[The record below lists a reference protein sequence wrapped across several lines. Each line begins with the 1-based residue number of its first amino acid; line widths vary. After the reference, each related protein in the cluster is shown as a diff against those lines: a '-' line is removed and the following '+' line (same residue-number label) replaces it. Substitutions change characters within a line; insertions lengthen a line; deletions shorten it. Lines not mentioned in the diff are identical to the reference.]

1 MPLPN
6 WLDWVRRLQSIA
18 QAGKTYSNDVYDQ
31 ERYDHIHQIAAEIGA
46 AHTDQSVEKIGH
58 LYKHETGYATPKV
71 DVRGIVFN
79 EQQQIL
85 LVLERSSGKW
95 TLPGGWADIWDTPKQ
110 AVERE
115 IREESGYDTQAVR
128 LLALYDRDNQGHPH
142 YEFAVYKLY
151 FLCELQGGTAKSSI
165 ETSDVR
171 FFSEDALPSIDEGR
185 VLKTQLHKFFQ
196 MVRDDV
202 QITDFD

>member
-18 QAGKTYSNDVYDQ
+18 QAGKTYNNDVYDQ
-31 ERYDHIHQIAAEIGA
+31 ERYDHVRQIAAEIGEA
-46 AHTDQSVEKIGH
+46 YTDKSAEKIEY

-71 DVRGIVFN
+71 DVRGVVFN
-79 EQQQIL
+79 DQKEVL
-85 LVLERSSGKW
+85 LVLERSSDKW

-115 IREESGYDTQAVR
+115 IREESGYDTQAIR

-151 FLCELQGGTAKSSI
+151 FLCELQGGTAETSI
-165 ETSDVR
+165 ETSDVA
-171 FFSEDALPSIDEGR
+171 FFAENALPPIDEGR
-185 VLKTQLHKFFQ
+185 VLKSQLHKFFQ
-196 MVRDDV
+196 MMRDDV